1 MTINVILRY
10 DAWTSVEV
18 MLFTSVY
25 LSFLLYLLI
34 LLMLRLLFICECDNS
49 LPFVCVWADCHAC
62 PGEPAFDDSHVGDGE
77 A

>member
-1 MTINVILRY
+1 MNSIVTLRC

-25 LSFLLYLLI
+25 LFLLLYLFNLQLCYC
-34 LLMLRLLFICECDNS
+34 LLICECDNS
-49 LPFVCVWADCHAC
+49 LPFVCVLVDCHAC
-62 PGEPAFDDSHVGDGE
+62 LGELTFDDSHVDDGT